1 VNEVAEV
8 IEVVDA
14 VELVD
19 VCFGACGG
27 LGLPDG
33 GVGSLE
39 GAGGGV
45 IPPGPTAGVDGVEV

>member
-1 VNEVAEV
+1 MNEVAEV
-8 IEVVDA
+8 IEVVNA

-19 VCFGACGG
+19 VCLGACGG

-39 GAGGGV
+39 GTGGGV
-45 IPPGPTAGVDGVEV
+45 IPPGPAARVDSVEI